1 MAPHLATLLVP
12 GPAPV
17 VTWYDAST
25 GERVELSGVTLDN
38 WVAKVA
44 NLLVDDCDAERGTR
58 LRLGLPS
65 HWLRFV
71 WLLGAWRVGAVVT
84 DHDADIGLSGPE
96 LEADEPIRLAASL
109 RPLGARFPTEP
120 EGFVDIGAAVP
131 ASPDVFVDLD
141 PPTPEDLAI
150 DLEGATATHADLL
163 AVEPV
168 SERVLFGPGTV
179 RQDAQRLV
187 AALRGGGSIVVVIG
201 GTDADLERIAGQE
214 RARLASSPH

>member
-38 WVAKVA
+38 WVSKVA

-84 DHDADIGLSGPE
+84 DHDAQIGLSGPE
-96 LEADEPIRLAASL
+96 LEADEPVRLAASL
-109 RPLGARFPTEP
+109 RPLGGRFPTEP
-120 EGFVDIGAAVP
+120 EGFLDTAIHVP
-131 ASPDVFVDLD
+131 SSPDAFVDLD
-141 PPTPEDLAI
+141 PPAPDDVALDLGGRATTHAELLAGPPLTERVVREPQSLAADAADLA
-150 DLEGATATHADLL
+150 
-163 AVEPV
+163 
-168 SERVLFGPGTV
+168 
-179 RQDAQRLV
+179 
-187 AALRGGGSIVVVIG
+187 AALAGGGSLVIVAG
-201 GTDADLERIAGQE
+201 AARGDLERIAQQE
-214 RARLASSPH
+214 R